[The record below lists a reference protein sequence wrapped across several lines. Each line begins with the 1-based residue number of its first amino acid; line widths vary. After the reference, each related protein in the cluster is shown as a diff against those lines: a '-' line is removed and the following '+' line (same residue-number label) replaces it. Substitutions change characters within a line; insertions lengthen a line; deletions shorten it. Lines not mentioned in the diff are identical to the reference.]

1 MCIGVPGQI
10 RTIDGNQAKVDVCG
24 IQRDVDLTLVGS
36 CDENGQ
42 PRVGQW
48 VLVHVGFAM
57 SVINEAEARD
67 TLDALQNMFD
77 VEPDVGALLY
87 GEEKI
92 MRFVDEY
99 RAPEQVMQLIE
110 HLRERASHLSYTAER
125 PLRIME
131 VCGGHTHAIFKFG
144 LDQLLPE
151 NVEFIHGPGCP
162 VCVLPMGRID
172 TCVEIASHPEV
183 IFCTFGDAMR
193 VPGKQ
198 GSLLQAKARGADVR
212 IVYSPMDALK
222 LAQENPTRKVVFFG
236 LGFETTM
243 PTTAITL
250 QQAKARDVQN
260 FYFFCQ
266 HITLIPTLR
275 SLLEQ
280 PDNGIDA
287 FLAPGHVSMVIGT
300 DAYNFIASDFHRP
313 LVVAGFEPL
322 DLLQGVVML
331 VEQKIAAHSK
341 VENQYRRVV
350 PDAGN
355 LLAQQAIAD
364 VFCVNGDSE
373 WRGLGVIESSGVHLT
388 PDYQRFDAETHF
400 RPAPQQVCDDPR
412 ARCGEVLTGKC
423 KPHQCPLFGN
433 TCNPQT
439 AFGALMVSSEGAC
452 AAWYQYRQQ
461 ESEA

>member
-87 GEEKI
+87 GEEKYA
-92 MRFVDEY
+92 FCDEY

-388 PDYQRFDAETHF
+388 PDYQRFDAEAHF